1 MGDEAQIIS
10 DLRAFVRGLINSV
23 VAQLGYEG
31 LLDVMITGREGSN
44 DLYVEEARRVLSYV
58 DSVWN
63 AFHGLAAQIRN
74 TAAVERKTAKE
85 YANMM
90 PFPPPIE
97 YFASGLHP
105 GLFDGGRDNR

>member
-1 MGDEAQIIS
+1 MSDDQVLN
-10 DLRAFVRGLINSV
+10 DLRAFVHGLINSV

-31 LLDVMITGREGSN
+31 LLDVMITGRQGST
-44 DLYVEEARRVLSYV
+44 DLYAEEAGRVLGYV
-58 DSVWN
+58 DAVWN

-74 TAAVERKTAKE
+74 TAAAERKTAKE

-105 GLFDGGRDNR
+105 GLFDGARDNR

>member
-1 MGDEAQIIS
+1 MSDDRVLN
-10 DLRAFVRGLINSV
+10 DLRAFVHGAINSL

-31 LLDVMITGREGSN
+31 LLDVMITGRQGST
-44 DLYVEEARRVLSYV
+44 DLYADEARRVLGYV
-58 DSVWN
+58 DAVWN

-74 TAAVERKTAKE
+74 TAAAERKTAKE

-105 GLFDGGRDNR
+105 GLFDGARDNR